1 MNDYLGKES
10 NEAATKSLSI
20 LRRIF
25 DTKKQLAFQILHSN
39 INISKFGYQQDR
51 QLNGFLGIESEDLE
65 NKEEDEFQPL
75 EPLGSAETESEVE
88 TDSDEEQREL
98 NKRLKEGK
106 SGGKGILLGEES
118 MEANA
123 RAVISKEENLDQ
135 FNNEEFK
142 GNHFESFENQHN
154 HVQYENSK
162 DVNPLFKNQEKNGEG
177 SLPDNNEKNEI
188 EVNNQQN
195 ANEFALKLSFGND
208 SFNKDGTGMDSDVL
222 KLPQPQKVKAESEKG
237 KFNSSFEVEQ
247 KKFGKEM
254 DYLLS
259 SKTLGEKSPK
269 TSTMYQER

>member
-51 QLNGFLGIESEDLE
+51 QLNGFLGLDSEDLE
-65 NKEEDEFQPL
+65 NKEEDEFQPV

-98 NKRLKEGK
+98 NRRLKEGK

-135 FNNEEFK
+135 FDNEDFK
-142 GNHFESFENQHN
+142 GNHFESFENQNNQGQHD
-154 HVQYENSK
+154 NSK

-177 SLPDNNEKNEI
+177 SSPVNNEKNEI
-188 EVNNQQN
+188 EVDNEQN

-208 SFNKDGTGMDSDVL
+208 SFNKNGSGMESDVL
-222 KLPQPQKVKAESEKG
+222 KLPQTHKVRAESEKG

-247 KKFGKEM
+247 KKFGKEI